1 LRGGDC
7 SAPRPEATDRSFGTT
22 PLTTAR
28 TTRPEAPRP
37 EATDRSFGTTPLTTA
52 RITRPEAP
60 RAPHEGRPPAIA
72 VAGLS
77 FAYRDAKILRPA
89 VADVTLTVASGEFLA
104 LVGANGTGKST
115 FLRLIAGLLRPD
127 AGTVA
132 IDGRPVDGPDPRV
145 GLVFQEPRLL
155 PWRSTVD
162 NVAFPLELAGW
173 SLPRRRARARE
184 MMRLVGLR
192 GVDDVRPHQLS
203 GGLRQR
209 AGLARA
215 LALEPAVLLL
225 DEPFS
230 ALDAL
235 TRERLNV
242 RLQSIWHETA
252 TSVVLVTHAISEAI
266 FLADRVVVIA
276 GRPGRPG
283 RLAAE
288 VPIGLPRPRSLDHL
302 DAADVSGAAALI
314 RGHLADDEEEDVA

>member
-1 LRGGDC
+1 MAGTGRL
-7 SAPRPEATDRSFGTT
+7 RPEATDRSFGTT

-28 TTRPEAPRP
+28 TTRPE
-37 EATDRSFGTTPLTTA
+37 GL
-52 RITRPEAP
+52 
-60 RAPHEGRPPAIA
+60 RAPGDRRPPAIQA
-72 VAGLS
+72 ADLS
-77 FAYRDAKILRPA
+77 FAYRDAKTPRPA
-89 VADVTLTVASGEFLA
+89 VADITLTVASGEFLA

-115 FLRLIAGLLRPD
+115 LLRLIAGLLKPD
-127 AGTVA
+127 AGTVT

-173 SLPRRRARARE
+173 SRPRRRARARE
-184 MMRLVGLR
+184 MMKLVGLR
-192 GVDDVRPHQLS
+192 GVDDLRPHQLS

-242 RLQSIWHETA
+242 RLQSIWHETG

-276 GRPGRPG
+276 GRPGH
-283 RLAAE
+283 LAAE

-302 DAADVSGAAALI
+302 DAADVSRAAALI
-314 RGHLADDEEEDVA
+314 REHLADDEEEGVACA

>member
-1 LRGGDC
+1 LGGADRL
-7 SAPRPEATDRSFGTT
+7 APRPEASDWSFGTT
-22 PLTTAR
+22 SPTTAR
-28 TTRPEAPRP
+28 TTPPEALR
-37 EATDRSFGTTPLTTA
+37 TPGET
-52 RITRPEAP
+52 
-60 RAPHEGRPPAIA
+60 RAPAIEA
-72 VAGLS
+72 AGLT
-77 FAYRDAKILRPA
+77 FTYRDGRAHRPA
-89 VADVTLTVASGEFLA
+89 VDDVTLTVGQGEFLA

-115 FLRLIAGLLRPD
+115 LLRLMAGLLQPD
-127 AGTVA
+127 AGSVV
-132 IDGRPVDGPDPRV
+132 IDGRPVAGPDPRV

-173 SLPRRRARARE
+173 SRPRRRARARE
-184 MMRLVGLR
+184 MMTLVGLR

-242 RLQSIWHETA
+242 QLQSIWRETG

-266 FLADRVVVIA
+266 FLADRVAVIA
-276 GRPGRPG
+276 GRPG

-288 VPIGLPRPRSLDHL
+288 VPIALPRPRSLEHL
-302 DAADVSGAAALI
+302 DAADVSRAAALI
-314 RGHLADDEEEDVA
+314 REHLADDEEKVVA